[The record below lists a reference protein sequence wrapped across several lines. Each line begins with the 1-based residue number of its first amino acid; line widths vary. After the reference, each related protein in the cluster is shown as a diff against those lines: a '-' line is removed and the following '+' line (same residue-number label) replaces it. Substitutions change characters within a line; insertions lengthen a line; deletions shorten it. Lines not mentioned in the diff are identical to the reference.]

1 MAISQEKPRGIGG
14 AINHVTSCS
23 ARESISAHLP
33 EFANNPSVNRTL
45 SAASINHRDL
55 ILYEKPN
62 QSQTANGR
70 ESTRIQSLPKK
81 EAIPPF
87 LPRSGSVRAVLL
99 DVLQLF
105 SSIALAWDKRNR
117 PTTIILTL
125 ADDTLNVFDNS
136 ASVGAWRGQRFPPI
150 QSYFAMRNV

>member
-1 MAISQEKPRGIGG
+1 MLSSRIHLGSSTRIRKQSIRQSDVERIFNQPPQG
-14 AINHVTSCS
+14 A
-23 ARESISAHLP
+23 A
-33 EFANNPSVNRTL
+33 FQ
-45 SAASINHRDL
+45 RDL

-70 ESTRIQSLPKK
+70 ESTRIQSLRKK
-81 EAIPPF
+81 ETIPPF
-87 LPRSGSVRAVLL
+87 LSRSGSVRAALL

-117 PTTIILTL
+117 PTTVILTL

-150 QSYFAMRNV
+150 ESYFAMRNV